1 MDEKLKVMAVVCHPA
16 DAIDHAGGTLCL
28 HAERGDQ
35 VTVVVCTHG
44 VDSHDLR
51 RRASLRSGTA
61 DIPDKGTAIDRKEQ
75 EVVDGLAILGVSDV
89 RFLRLPDDL
98 ITASTEMI
106 EAIAEQLADVQP
118 HLLLLHNPTEELGF
132 EHGETAIAALRARN
146 LASTPRFLIK
156 PVQHAFPVQI
166 FFMTM
171 YGHTNQLAHEGKRHG
186 NVLIDITSVVDR
198 KVQAMDCLRSQYY
211 PGDLARKCVEVVNG
225 RMGLHASIPYA
236 EAFQTM
242 HPHVYEHLPANDYLM
257 QRAHTPTS
265 DQIKHM
271 RVVVNDVP
279 FAGAETS

>member
-1 MDEKLKVMAVVCHPA
+1 MEQRLKVMTIVCHPA

-28 HAERGDQ
+28 HAEHGDA

-51 RRASLRSGTA
+51 RRAAIQQGEEQ
-61 DIPDKGTAIDRKEQ
+61 IPDQRTAISRKEQ
-75 EVVDGLAILGVSDV
+75 EVLNGLAILGITDV

-146 LASTPRFLIK
+146 LAQTPRFLPK
-156 PVQHAFPVQI
+156 PAAHNFPVQI

-171 YGHTNQLAHEGKRHG
+171 YGHTNQLSHEGMRHG
-186 NVLIDITSVVDR
+186 NILVDITPVVDR
-198 KVQAMDCLRSQYY
+198 KVRAMDCLDSQYY
-211 PGDLARKCVEVVNG
+211 PGSLARKCIEAVNG
-225 RMGLHASIPYA
+225 RMGLHAGIPYA
-236 EAFQTM
+236 EAFQTLY
-242 HPHVYEHLPANDYLM
+242 PHVHSRLPSNDYLM
-257 QRAHTPTS
+257 ERATTPTS
-265 DQIKHM
+265 KEVQRMQIL
-271 RVVVNDVP
+271 VDDVP
-279 FAGAETS
+279 FKAQAS